1 VNKKTDNK
9 TNNKS
14 FSKVF
19 GLLRSREA
27 SLLLVM
33 ILLVAVIQWRS
44 GGMFLTGTVLTQ
56 LTQNYAYTM
65 VLSFGMFLVL
75 LIGGID
81 ISIGATLAL
90 SGMSTSLLMAE
101 GIIKNPLLAFLFS
114 ILVGTI
120 CGCIIGVTITKGKV
134 IPIIA
139 TLGLQ
144 YIFRGLTY
152 MVSGSKWVSS
162 DQMLA
167 GYKSFAQG
175 SFLGLNNLFW
185 IVIVLFVVILVFLKW
200 TNFGRQIYEVGSN
213 PDAARISGIRIDR
226 VKITVYAINGAIA
239 GLAGAMYTS
248 MYATAQG
255 NMANGAEMDVIAAC
269 VIGGVSLDGGQGS
282 VTGVLLGATT
292 IAIISKSLSLVGIDA
307 FWQQALKGA
316 IIAVAVLVNVIVQ
329 RNAARKALEGRE
341 I

>member
-1 VNKKTDNK
+1 MNKQKNT
-9 TNNKS
+9 TLG
-14 FSKVF
+14 KVS

-27 SLLLVM
+27 SLMLVM
-33 ILLVAVIQWRS
+33 VLLVAVIQWRS
-44 GGMFLTGTVLTQ
+44 NGMFLTPTVIGQ

-65 VLSFGMFLVL
+65 VLSFGMLLVL

-90 SGMSTSLLMAE
+90 SGMSTSLLMRD
-101 GIIKNPLLAFLFS
+101 GIITSPLVAFLFS
-114 ILVGTI
+114 ILIGLI
-120 CGCIIGVTITKGKV
+120 CGAVIGVTISKGKV

-152 MVSGSKWVSS
+152 LVSDTQWVPS
-162 DQMLA
+162 DKMLP
-167 GYKSFAQG
+167 GYKAFAQG
-175 SFLGLNNLFW
+175 SFLGLNHLFW
-185 IVIVLFVVILVFLKW
+185 IVIVLFAVMVVFLKW

-213 PDAARISGIRIDR
+213 VEAAKISGIHIDR
-226 VKITVYAINGAIA
+226 VKILVYTINGAIA

-282 VTGVLLGATT
+282 AFGVLLGAIT

-307 FWQQALKGA
+307 FWQQTLKGA
-316 IIAVAVLVNVIVQ
+316 IIAVAVLINVIVQ
-329 RNAARKALEGRE
+329 RNGERRALEGRE

>member
-1 VNKKTDNK
+1 MKKTKNK
-9 TNNKS
+9 TLA
-14 FSKVF
+14 KVS
-19 GLLRSREA
+19 GLLRSRES

-44 GGMFLTGTVLTQ
+44 GGMFLSGKVISQ

-65 VLSFGMFLVL
+65 VLSFGMLLVL

-90 SGMSTSLLMAE
+90 SGMSASLLMRD
-101 GIIKNPLLAFLFS
+101 GIITNPFVAFLFS
-114 ILVGTI
+114 ILVGLA
-120 CGCIIGVTITKGKV
+120 CGAVIGVVVSKGKV

-139 TLGLQ
+139 TLGMQ
-144 YIFRGLTY
+144 YIYRGLTY
-152 MVSGSKWVSS
+152 LVSDTQWVPS
-162 DQMLA
+162 DKMLA
-167 GYKSFAQG
+167 GYKAFAQG
-175 SFLGLNNLFW
+175 SFMGVNNLFW
-185 IVIVLFVVILVFLKW
+185 IVIILFVVMVVFLRW
-200 TNFGRQIYEVGSN
+200 TNLGRQIYEVGSN
-213 PDAARISGIRIDR
+213 PEAAKRSGIRIDR
-226 VKITVYAINGAIA
+226 VKIIVYSINGAIA
-239 GLAGAMYTS
+239 GLAGAMFTS

-269 VIGGVSLDGGQGS
+269 VVGGVSLNGGQGS
-282 VTGVLLGATT
+282 ALGVLLGAIT

-329 RNAARKALEGRE
+329 RNATRKALKGRE

>member
-1 VNKKTDNK
+1 MKNK
-9 TNNKS
+9 TPLKKNGKL
-14 FSKVF
+14 
-19 GLLRSREA
+19 GELMRSREA

-44 GGMFLTGTVLTQ
+44 GGKFLSGNVVYQ
-56 LTQNYAYTM
+56 LTQNYAYTA
-65 VLSFGMFLVL
+65 VLALGMLLVL

-90 SGMSTSLLMAE
+90 SGMATSLMMRD
-101 GIIKNPLLAFLFS
+101 GFITNSVLAFGFS
-114 ILVGTI
+114 ILIGLV
-120 CGCIIGVTITKGKV
+120 CGLVIGVVISKGKV

-139 TLGLQ
+139 TLGMQ

-152 MVSGSKWVSS
+152 FISGTKWVPS
-162 DQMLA
+162 DKML
-167 GYKSFAQG
+167 GPYKQFALN
-175 SFLGLNNLFW
+175 SFLGINNLFW
-185 IVIVLFVVILVFLKW
+185 IVIVVFAIMVVFLKW
-200 TNFGRQIYEVGSN
+200 TNFGRQIYAVGSN
-213 PDAARISGIRIDR
+213 PDAAKISGIHLDQ
-226 VKITVYAINGAIA
+226 VKIIVYAINGAIA

-248 MYATAQG
+248 FYASAQG

-269 VIGGVSLDGGQGS
+269 VIGGVSLNGGQGS
-282 VTGVLLGATT
+282 AFGVLLGAIT

-316 IIAVAVLVNVIVQ
+316 IILVAVVVNVLVQ
-329 RNAARKALEGRE
+329 RSTARKALEGRE

>member
-1 VNKKTDNK
+1 MIKTKNNLLAK
-9 TNNKS
+9 TT
-14 FSKVF
+14 
-19 GLLRSREA
+19 GLLRSRES
-27 SLLLVM
+27 SLFLVM
-33 ILLVAVIQWRS
+33 ILLVVVIQWRS
-44 GGMFLTGTVLTQ
+44 GGMFLTGTVITQ

-65 VLSFGMFLVL
+65 VLSFGMLLVL

-90 SGMSTSLLMAE
+90 SGMSTSLLMRD
-101 GIIKNPLLAFLFS
+101 GIITSPLVAFLFS
-114 ILVGTI
+114 ILVGTA
-120 CGCIIGVTITKGKV
+120 CGAIIGVTVSKGKV

-139 TLGLQ
+139 TLGMQ
-144 YIFRGLTY
+144 YIYRGLTY
-152 MVSGSKWVSS
+152 LVSDTQWVPS
-162 DQMLA
+162 DKMLP
-167 GYKSFAQG
+167 GYKAFAQG

-185 IVIVLFVVILVFLKW
+185 IVIVLFVVMLVFLKW
-200 TNFGRQIYEVGSN
+200 TNFGRQIYAVGSN
-213 PDAARISGIRIDR
+213 VAAAKISGIQIDR
-226 VKITVYAINGAIA
+226 VKISVYAINGAIA

-255 NMANGAEMDVIAAC
+255 NMASGAEMDVIAAC

-282 VTGVLLGATT
+282 ALGVLLGAIT

-316 IIAVAVLVNVIVQ
+316 IIAVAVLINVLVQ
-329 RNAARKALEGRE
+329 RNAARRALEGRE